1 MSQALVYALHAGE
14 VAEAKVLAATI
25 LDLLASPDLRQKASA
40 QFEQDTK
47 ETKYFSLLPADAPI
61 TVNGR
66 NLMNE
71 DPLTI
76 HDRLH
81 AAGFYI
87 AKDTVN
93 LDDGENMGGSQVFAL
108 GTGHPMAGSRYSFSL
123 DDVDRWL
130 AEDEAS

>member
-93 LDDGENMGGSQVFAL
+93 LDDGENMWHIVISNLPLIGQR
-108 GTGHPMAGSRYSFSL
+108 GTVG
-123 DDVDRWL
+123 
-130 AEDEAS
+130 